1 MGICY
6 IRNHNV
12 SECAALKIKYGRKNM
27 NLFENATNEELKMYY
42 QQYKEFQCVG
52 AIPEKSELRTI
63 ADAYIEEVGGAWF
76 MVLTT
81 NLLETIADR
90 WMEM

>member
-1 MGICY
+1 
-6 IRNHNV
+6 
-12 SECAALKIKYGRKNM
+12 M

-52 AIPEKSELRTI
+52 TIPEKSELRTI
-63 ADAYIEEVGGAWF
+63 ADAYIEEVGGAWV